1 VKEPV
6 RSARHPWTAGIVLVA
21 IAAIYFVLLA
31 KNRYPEPAP
40 ILSYKND
47 IQEYKDKDNV
57 PTRFEE
63 TNPITPN
70 LQEVQ
75 AMAIGPQDNLYVG
88 GKDAVAVFNT
98 NFEEIKKYPIT
109 GNPNSIGIGP
119 NGTIFLGIR
128 DHIEV
133 LHSNGTEHTVWD
145 DLGDRALI
153 TSIAV
158 DEEDVIVADA
168 GNRIVVR
175 YNHKGEIL
183 GYIGEKDEEMDI
195 PGIVVP
201 SPFLDVAFNPEG
213 RLWVVNPGRMGIESY
228 RKNGSLIT
236 SWYNASME
244 LDGFSGCCNPAQ
256 IAFTPDGLLVTG
268 EKGLKRVKI
277 YNIISEEYLELVVG
291 SRHFTR
297 EQSVRDLA
305 VDSKGRIFVLDPAE
319 NSVRIFEAKEQ
330 TYEQT
335 ARS

>member
-6 RSARHPWTAGIVLVA
+6 RSAQHPWTAGIVLAV
-21 IAAIYFVLLA
+21 IAGIYFVLLA

-47 IQEYKDKDNV
+47 IQQYKDKDNV

-63 TNPITPN
+63 TEAIAAN

-75 AMAIGPQDNLYVG
+75 AMAIGPQDNVYVG
-88 GKDAVAVFNT
+88 GKDALVVFNA
-98 NFEEIKKYPIT
+98 NREEIKKYPIN

-119 NGTIFLGIR
+119 DGAIFVGIR

-133 LHSNGTEHTVWD
+133 LPSNGTEHTVWD

-158 DEEDVIVADA
+158 DEDDVIVADA

-183 GYIGEKDEEMDI
+183 GYIGEKDEEKDI
-195 PGIVVP
+195 LGIVVP
-201 SPFLDVAFNPEG
+201 SPFLDIAFDPNG

-236 SWYNASME
+236 SWYNASM
-244 LDGFSGCCNPAQ
+244 S
-256 IAFTPDGLLVTG
+256 
-268 EKGLKRVKI
+268 
-277 YNIISEEYLELVVG
+277 S
-291 SRHFTR
+291 
-297 EQSVRDLA
+297 
-305 VDSKGRIFVLDPAE
+305 
-319 NSVRIFEAKEQ
+319 
-330 TYEQT
+330 
-335 ARS
+335 